1 MLPRLVEWVGRSG
14 GLGALLCPRPPGPSQ
29 EVVGL
34 ESAWQTPAVYVSP
47 LCLGWLAELKKEK
60 HPHLRGFLLAL
71 SRGCEEL
78 SFLRISLPLLKR
90 EDLRIPSGTIRRFLD
105 PPTAATMAAWKHS
118 TVTGFSHP
126 NFFIIFFSY
135 MFFLLISNRVRK

>member
-1 MLPRLVEWVGRSG
+1 MGRSG
-14 GLGALLCPRPPGPSQ
+14 GLGALLCPWPPRPSQ

-34 ESAWQTPAVYVSP
+34 ESAWQTPAVYVPP

-60 HPHLRGFLLAL
+60 HHHLRGFLLAL

-78 SFLRISLPLLKR
+78 SFFRISLPLLKR

-126 NFFIIFFSY
+126 NFFYNILFLY
-135 MFFLLISNRVRK
+135 FFLLISNRVREKKGEIET

>member
-1 MLPRLVEWVGRSG
+1 MLPWFIEWVGRSG
-14 GLGALLCPRPPGPSQ
+14 GLGALLCPWPPRASQ
-29 EVVGL
+29 EVIGL
-34 ESAWQTPAVYVSP
+34 ESAWQMLAVYV

-90 EDLRIPSGTIRRFLD
+90 EDLRIPSSTIRRFLD
-105 PPTAATMAAWKHS
+105 PPTAATMAAWKH
-118 TVTGFSHP
+118 
-126 NFFIIFFSY
+126 
-135 MFFLLISNRVRK
+135 